1 MPNYNNLIEYSDD
14 YSKTSGCL
22 CQYCRDEPNASLT
35 NSESFKSKIN
45 KTGSTNG
52 DGNTKNVE
60 ITVSLT

>member
-1 MPNYNNLIEYSDD
+1 MPNYNNLIEHSDD

-22 CQYCRDEPNASLT
+22 CQYCRDEPNASLA

-45 KTGSTNG
+45 KTGSTNA

-60 ITVSLT
+60 ITVSLK

>member
-22 CQYCRDEPNASLT
+22 CQYFRDEPNASLA

-45 KTGSTNG
+45 RTGSTNA

-60 ITVSLT
+60 ITVSLK